1 MAEPVI
7 NVKTFLTNFFF
18 RKENSCILPTY
29 NSIFKY
35 REMKQIEHVFFDLDH
50 TLWDFEKNSD
60 LTFQKVFKINNLNID
75 LDTFL
80 KSWTAHGNDLNA
92 GYELKYKRFIIIA
105 LDQTNQGAT
114 GCSIDASVHFIQAL
128 EKKYDV
134 LLLDKMNVSYKQG
147 EFVAYKS
154 LLDFKAMAK
163 QKAISKNTIV
173 FNNLVT
179 NIAEFNENLEV
190 PASESWH
197 NIFIK

>member
-1 MAEPVI
+1 MLVEF
-7 NVKTFLTNFFF
+7 NT
-18 RKENSCILPTY
+18 LPETARVWIY
-29 NSIFKY
+29 QCSRSFSES
-35 REMKQIEHVFFDLDH
+35 EMEELS
-50 TLWDFEKNSD
+50 L
-60 LTFQKVFKINNLNID
+60 D

-80 KSWTAHGNDLNA
+80 TSWTAHGNDLNA
-92 GYELKYKRFIIIA
+92 GYEIKYKRFIVIA
-105 LDQTNQGAT
+105 LDQTTQGAT

-128 EKKYDV
+128 EKKYNV

-163 QKAISKNTIV
+163 QKAVSKNTIV

-179 NIAEFNENLEV
+179 NKGEYLEHWEV

-197 NIFIK
+197 ARFL